1 MADAGET
8 PGEMIVLQRRSNTP
22 GVNPKNTDHNQ
33 KAPFLKTPI
42 EGQIPTWPGDYELQL
57 LTLTSPNREGYIN
70 LKAAWSD
77 LNIYEDMFT
86 DCLTANI
93 QITDS
98 VGLMESVPIIGEETI
113 YIKVKT
119 AGIERQREEEGEG
132 PFAGSENEGL
142 IDLKFRV
149 IKISDLIRLNEG
161 TLTYKLSMVS
171 EEFIMNQKLKVKKT
185 SLVPVTLDPP
195 TQEVDVED
203 EIVENVKKSGFQI
216 KRLGSNPGFET
227 IASMPPVE
235 GSIATTAPLN
245 SPSAFSAAC

>member
-22 GVNPKNTDHNQ
+22 GVNPKNTDN
-33 KAPFLKTPI
+33 KAKSAFLKKPI
-42 EGQIPTWPGDYELQL
+42 EGQIPTWPGDYELQK

-77 LNIYEDMFT
+77 LNIYEDMFA

-113 YIKVKT
+113 NIKVKT

-185 SLVPVTLDPP
+185 SLDPVTLEPRK
-195 TQEVDVED
+195 VSDV
-203 EIVENVKKSGFQI
+203 VKTLYRQFLKEGELL
-216 KRLGSNPGFET
+216 KRFS
-227 IASMPPVE
+227 
-235 GSIATTAPLN
+235 LN
-245 SPSAFSAAC
+245 LLKTLQT

>member
-1 MADAGET
+1 
-8 PGEMIVLQRRSNTP
+8 
-22 GVNPKNTDHNQ
+22 
-33 KAPFLKTPI
+33 
-42 EGQIPTWPGDYELQL
+42 
-57 LTLTSPNREGYIN
+57 
-70 LKAAWSD
+70 
-77 LNIYEDMFT
+77 MFT

-98 VGLMESVPIIGEETI
+98 IGLMESVPIIGEEI
-113 YIKVKT
+113 INIKVKT

-185 SLVPVTLDPP
+185 SLDPVTLEPRKVSDVVKTLYRQFFERGRASKKIFVEPTKNPTDLIIPNYTPFKAFNFLASRAVSAGKHAVGSSLGQILKAKISWQFFSRLDDPRP
-195 TQEVDVED
+195 ARACIEVS
-203 EIVENVKKSGFQI
+203 KSSKGVDIGIEAVDQI
-216 KRLGSNPGFET
+216 S
-227 IASMPPVE
+227 
-235 GSIATTAPLN
+235 
-245 SPSAFSAAC
+245 